1 MGLVSSGKKK
11 SCPEYICRA
20 NDGLFFAEFL
30 TLTID
35 LRKNKPK
42 GMQSFRNV
50 GNIYFKAI
58 LPYNSQTKLTNQSI
72 DPEFH
77 PKICIIR
84 TPGRDSRSPAKV
96 RPTDDEF
103 QRGGINS
110 VTTRKDLLFSL

>member
-1 MGLVSSGKKK
+1 
-11 SCPEYICRA
+11 
-20 NDGLFFAEFL
+20 
-30 TLTID
+30 
-35 LRKNKPK
+35 
-42 GMQSFRNV
+42 MQSFKNV

-110 VTTRKDLLFSL
+110 VTTRKDLLFSLWRIVPLGFSYISTNIIITPHPLRSS